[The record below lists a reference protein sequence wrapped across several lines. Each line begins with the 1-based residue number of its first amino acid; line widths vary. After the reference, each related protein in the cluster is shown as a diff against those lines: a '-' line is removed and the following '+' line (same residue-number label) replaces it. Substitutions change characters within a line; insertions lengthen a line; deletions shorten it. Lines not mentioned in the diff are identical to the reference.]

1 MQFVIK
7 IDRLGTKTEIRGL
20 GTGDERIVRF
30 EITTRDYISSS
41 ALPVRITMTSEGDED
56 RSDLATK
63 LSGVFISEARLKGTV
78 Y

>member
-20 GTGDERIVRF
+20 
-30 EITTRDYISSS
+30 TTRDYISSS